1 MEQKQFH
8 GLRTEWR
15 LPRGRGLREGWSGEV
30 GVSRCKLFYI
40 EKTSNKALL
49 FSTGNYIQYP
59 VINHN
64 GKEYVLL
71 FVFWLHPE
79 PCRILV
85 PQPGIEPMPPA
96 LERQRLSHWST
107 REFSE
112 KNIFKKNVYI

>member
-1 MEQKQFH
+1 MEQKQSH
-8 GLRTEWR
+8 GLRTEWQ

-49 FSTGNYIQYP
+49 YSTGNYIQHT
-59 VINHN
+59 VINHM
-64 GKEYVLL
+64 GKNVLL

-85 PQPGIEPMPPA
+85 PQPGIEPMPPE
-96 LERQRLSHWST
+96 LEGQRLSHLST

-112 KNIFKKNVYI
+112 KSIFKKNVYI